1 MNFMNA
7 GAPEIDLQAN
17 DCDFSLDT
25 QNQCLLCGSEEVLL
39 RPKAFALLHHLA
51 ANPGQ
56 LLSKD
61 ELLEA
66 VWPDVVVGEEVLKGC
81 IRELRRV
88 LGDHPRSPKFIQTHP
103 RRGYRLIGPVKVKT
117 SPDPRLSSPK
127 LTMSPVSI
135 FGRRAELKHLEGC
148 LKKAL
153 RGERQITFVV
163 GENGI
168 GKTAL
173 VDNFLEKAA
182 QDSEILIAYGQ
193 CQELYGKGE
202 AYMPVLEALERI
214 GREAGTQRL
223 IPLLNR
229 HAPTWLV
236 QMSSLIDEQTQE
248 ALQRRVVRATPGR
261 MLREIA
267 MALEALTTEIPLVL
281 VLEDLH
287 WSDYS
292 TVDFISSLARRRE
305 AARLLLIGTYRP
317 MSIKIQG
324 HPLKTVHQSLRVHR
338 QCVDLDLTGLERQ
351 ELEEYLTLR
360 LGKTAAFG
368 NLVDLFYRLT
378 AGNPLFLS
386 TMLDD
391 LIDREQLVQRSGI
404 WQLDQE
410 AEEIVIADSLQ
421 QMIQEKLETL
431 SDEDQ
436 RLLEAASVAGMEFSA
451 AVIAAAIGQ
460 DVTEVEIRF
469 SNLVRRGQFLRCSEH
484 RGGERAARY
493 SFSHALHQSVLY
505 QRLTIARR
513 VQLHRKIGEALETNY
528 EDRPE
533 EITAA
538 LATHFERGRTHRKAV
553 EYHVLAAQK
562 AIRRSAYREA
572 VHHLNRG
579 LDFMKLLPDNDECR
593 RQELAL
599 QTGLGSALVATRGYG
614 IEEVGQ
620 SYMRA
625 CEIGRLLGHP
635 PGELKA
641 IWGLTLFRVT
651 RAEFSNA
658 GQLGEDCLQRAE
670 DSRDLGLE
678 LLGHYI
684 LGMVAHYKGQPEE
697 ARGHLEQGL
706 VLWGSRGDHSEE
718 LEEAHVHCRSLLGLV
733 LWVLGDTDQALE
745 RCNEAVKMARRIDHP
760 MSRACARHHR
770 GMVHYFCHEAD
781 ATRRDAEA
789 LLRISS
795 EYNLPPWA
803 AWGNLL
809 NGWARSTEDPL
820 GSVPQLCQALAAW
833 RATGARTLV
842 PTYLAV
848 IASAFAR
855 SGDTKMGLST
865 IDEALDIVREFG
877 EHSNEAELLRLK
889 GKLLQSEHPD
899 KAESCLRKALAVA
912 RSQKGLSWELWV
924 SMSLSR
930 LLLRRGELGEAR
942 ELLTRACGQFS
953 AELSTPDLR
962 VAQSFLQQ
970 MISTQTKHNLVTGQ
984 PPN

>member
-1 MNFMNA
+1 MNS
-7 GAPEIDLQAN
+7 GAPKIDPEADVSN
-17 DCDFSLDT
+17 FYLDVR
-25 QNQCLLCGSEEVLL
+25 NERLLCGEEEVLL
-39 RPKAFALLHHLA
+39 RPKAFALLQHMA
-51 ANPGQ
+51 RNPGH
-56 LLSKD
+56 LLTKD
-61 ELLEA
+61 ELLGA

-81 IRELRRV
+81 IRELRQA
-88 LGDHPRSPKFIQTHP
+88 LGDHPKSPRFIQTHP
-103 RRGYRLIGPVKVKT
+103 RRGYRLIGSLQLTDGTQASPAPVPHFQSHPATV
-117 SPDPRLSSPK
+117 
-127 LTMSPVSI
+127 
-135 FGRRAELKHLEGC
+135 FGRRGEMQTLEDC
-148 LKKAL
+148 LERAL
-153 RGERQITFVV
+153 RGERQIAFVV

-173 VDNFLEKAA
+173 VDTFLEKAA

-193 CQELYGKGE
+193 CQELFGKGE
-202 AYMPVLEALERI
+202 AYMPVLEALERV
-214 GREAGTQRL
+214 GREAGTERL

-236 QMSSLIDEQTQE
+236 QMSSLIDDQSQE
-248 ALQRRVVRATPGR
+248 ALLRRVARATPGR

-317 MSIKIQG
+317 MSLKIQG
-324 HPLKTVHQSLRVHR
+324 HPLKAVHQSLRVHR
-338 QCVDLDLTGLERQ
+338 QCVDLDLSGLDRRD
-351 ELEEYLTLR
+351 LEEYLGLR
-360 LGKTAAFG
+360 LGDRASFD
-368 NLVDLFYRLT
+368 NLVDLFFRLT

-391 LIDREQLVQRSGI
+391 LLERGQLVERAGA
-404 WQLDQE
+404 WQLDQDS
-410 AEEIVIADSLQ
+410 EEIEIADSLQ

-431 SDEDQ
+431 SEKDQ

-451 AVIAAAIGQ
+451 AVIASVIGEG
-460 DVTEVEIRF
+460 VTEVEMRL
-469 SNLVRRGQFLRCSEH
+469 SGLADRGQFLRGGGQ
-484 RGGERAARY
+484 RTGGEQAARY
-493 SFSHALHQSVLY
+493 AFSHALHQNVLY
-505 QRLTIARR
+505 QRLTVARR
-513 VQLHRKIGEALETNY
+513 VQLHRKIGEALEATY

-533 EITAA
+533 EVTAA

-599 QTGLGSALVATRGYG
+599 QGALGSALVATRGYG
-614 IEEVGQ
+614 VEEVGQ
-620 SYMRA
+620 SYLRA
-625 CEIGRLLGHP
+625 CEVARGLGRP
-635 PGELKA
+635 PGELQA
-641 IWGLTLFRVT
+641 LWGLALFRVT
-651 RAEFSNA
+651 RAEFSEA
-658 GQLGEDCLQRAE
+658 GRQGEDCLQRAGAE
-670 DSRDLGLE
+670 ADQGLE
-678 LLGHYI
+678 VLGHYI
-684 LGMVAHYKGQPEE
+684 LGMVAHYTGTPAE
-697 ARGHLEQGL
+697 ARRHLEL
-706 VLWGSRGDHSEE
+706 ALDLRSELAERGDE

-733 LWVLGDTDQALE
+733 LWVLGRADEALE
-745 RCNEAVKMARRIDHP
+745 RCDEAVKMARRINHP

-770 GMVHYFCHEAD
+770 GMVHYFRHEAD

-789 LLRISS
+789 LLKISS
-795 EYNLPPWA
+795 EYNLPLWA

-809 NGWARSTEDPL
+809 RGWARSTRDPL
-820 GSVPQLCQALAAW
+820 GSVPQLFQALASW

-865 IDEALDIVREFG
+865 IDEALDLVREFG
-877 EHSNEAELLRLK
+877 ERSNEAELLRLK
-889 GKLLQSEHPD
+889 GKLLQHDQPEQ
-899 KAESCLRKALAVA
+899 AEACLRKALAIA
-912 RSQKGLSWELWV
+912 RRQHGLSWVLWV

-930 LLLRRGELGEAR
+930 LLLRRGEVSEAR
-942 ELLTRACGQFS
+942 ELLSRACDQFDDDHG
-953 AELSTPDLR
+953 APDLQ

-970 MISTQTKHNLVTGQ
+970 ITATEARHQLLGA